1 MRVECAAPGSQRSA
15 MWEVYPAGIGAS
27 LARLKNEYGNPPS
40 VITENGYPLP
50 DSPGSDPLEDTE
62 RISYLE
68 SHVAGVGKAIAAGAD
83 CRGYFHWSLMDN
95 FEWNKGLS
103 MRFGLLRTDFTTQE
117 RTWKKSAYWYRDLA
131 ARNWIEA

>member
-1 MRVECAAPGSQRSA
+1 
-15 MWEVYPAGIGAS
+15 MWEIYPQGIAAS
-27 LARLKNEYGNPPS
+27 LMRLKNDYGNPPS

-50 DSPGSDPLEDTE
+50 DAPGSDPMDDRE
-62 RISYLE
+62 RIAYLKA
-68 SHVAGVGKAIAAGAD
+68 HIANVGKAVAAGAD

-117 RTWKKSAYWYRDLA
+117 RSWKRSALWYRDLA
-131 ARNWIEA
+131 ARNWIEE